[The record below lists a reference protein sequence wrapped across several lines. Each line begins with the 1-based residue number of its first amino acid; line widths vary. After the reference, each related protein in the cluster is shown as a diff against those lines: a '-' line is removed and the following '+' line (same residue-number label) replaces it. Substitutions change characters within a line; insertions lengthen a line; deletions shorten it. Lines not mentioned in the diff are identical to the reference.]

1 MESKRIQNLYFAGQV
16 NGTTGYEEAAAQG
29 LIAGINAHL
38 KVKKKEP
45 FILKRD
51 EAYIGVLIDDLVNKG
66 VDEPY
71 RMFTSRAEY
80 RILLRQD
87 NADFRLTEKS
97 YKIGLASETRYRLFV
112 EKRDRVEA
120 IKEFVK
126 NNSIKPEEING
137 FLKTIN
143 TPELKQKERI
153 SKVLLRPQ
161 ISVYDLTKHSELF
174 ADFVKDLKERKQEIL
189 DSVEI
194 QIKYENYIER
204 EKMTAEKLKRLEYV
218 KIPED
223 FDFDKLQ
230 SLSTEAGQKL
240 KKVRP
245 KNIGQASRIPGVSP
259 ADISAL
265 LVYFGR

>member
-1 MESKRIQNLYFAGQV
+1 M
-16 NGTTGYEEAAAQG
+16 
-29 LIAGINAHL
+29 AGINAHL
-38 KVKKKEP
+38 KNNNKDE

-51 EAYIGVLIDDLVNKG
+51 EAYIGVLIDDLINKG

-87 NADFRLTEKS
+87 NSDFRLTERA
-97 YKIGLASETRYRLFV
+97 YDIGLVTEERKDLFLEKKKYV
-112 EKRDRVEA
+112 EELKSFLN
-120 IKEFVK
+120 K
-126 NNSIKPEEING
+126 NSIKPEEINAY
-137 FLKTIN
+137 LEQIQNPKI
-143 TPELKQKERI
+143 KQKERLA
-153 SKVLLRPQ
+153 KLLLRPQ
-161 ISVYDLTKHSELF
+161 IKL
-174 ADFVKDLKERKQEIL
+174 KDLEKYSESLQEYIKSIPNRRDEIL

-204 EKMTAEKLKRLEYV
+204 EKQSAEKLKRLEYV
-218 KIPED
+218 TIPEN
-223 FDFDKLQ
+223 FKFEKLQ
-230 SLSTEAGQKL
+230 SLSTEAVQKL
-240 KKVRP
+240 KTIRP